1 MITTTDGFPQ
11 KTLSE
16 RLSLIPSPRVPLTS
30 KERRETLISNLRPY
44 FIIPKAEPSRFV
56 VWMKEEL
63 GLREFTAE
71 ELTVPFYRHE
81 IDMRRMTPSDDLWLL
96 EKNERNREFFETEFF
111 NGDFL
116 NPEYEDDVI
125 VVGYNPEI
133 DTFYSSS
140 TFLQNTLMYFR
151 GIDPEDLLRQS
162 KELFPVR
169 TANAYAEHLDAALR
183 TFTSYVIEQTVLR
196 ILRSEKLTVKYPK
209 KKAVTVSSAEFLPFF
224 RDLVSHNF
232 LIQDYCPQPDG
243 SPAYSLVFAGADGER
258 AQLVFENG
266 RLCFDLRG
274 FFEFQEA
281 DVAALNGWL
290 ENVLKTRPRKTP
302 ARRKS
307 PGPGKSAAGSRE
319 KKTGQK
325 DG

>member
-11 KTLSE
+11 MTLSE

-209 KKAVTVSSAEFLPFF
+209 KRPLRFHPPNFF
-224 RDLVSHNF
+224 RFSETL
-232 LIQDYCPQPDG
+232 
-243 SPAYSLVFAGADGER
+243 
-258 AQLVFENG
+258 
-266 RLCFDLRG
+266 
-274 FFEFQEA
+274 
-281 DVAALNGWL
+281 
-290 ENVLKTRPRKTP
+290 
-302 ARRKS
+302 
-307 PGPGKSAAGSRE
+307 SRIIF
-319 KKTGQK
+319 
-325 DG
+325 